1 MNRLAPFSVRLCL
14 LIVLASAL
22 AACNPQNT
30 ETPSPTDQLVP
41 QAGTLTPTPES
52 PPVLP
57 ADTPTPTAAVQIPV
71 KPTLAPT
78 SDTSGPKEIELR
90 FTDPLTQQECVTHF
104 PFEVLEDAD
113 RSIRGKGVID
123 CKFEVQQCAQSI
135 CITYHST
142 YAMPA
147 DLSGFVRPST
157 PSFPNGMLEAY
168 LNGTFTMTQY
178 WTDIPPE
185 TVMAYTE
192 ANPFVAS
199 SSDIIPLAFQY
210 QDGATTEIGGE
221 GGSAE
226 FPWVFTL
233 HLK

>member
-14 LIVLASAL
+14 ICGMAIAFV
-22 AACNPQNT
+22 ACNPQNA
-30 ETPSPTDQLVP
+30 EN
-41 QAGTLTPTPES
+41 LTPTAVQDS
-52 PPVLP
+52 PTVTPTPTPALDLPVP
-57 ADTPTPTAAVQIPV
+57 TPTPTAAVQIPV
-71 KPTLAPT
+71 APTLAPT
-78 SDTSGPKEIELR
+78 SATAEPKEIELR

-104 PFEVLEDAD
+104 PFEVLNDAEQ
-113 RSIRGKGVID
+113 RITGQGVID
-123 CKFEVQQCAQSI
+123 CKFEVQQCGEGV
-135 CITYHST
+135 CITYHSN
-142 YAMPA
+142 YAMDA

-157 PSFPNGMLEAY
+157 PSFPDGMLEAY
-168 LNGTFTMTQY
+168 LNGTLTMTQY
-178 WTDIPPE
+178 WTDVPPE
-185 TVMAYTE
+185 TFVAYTE